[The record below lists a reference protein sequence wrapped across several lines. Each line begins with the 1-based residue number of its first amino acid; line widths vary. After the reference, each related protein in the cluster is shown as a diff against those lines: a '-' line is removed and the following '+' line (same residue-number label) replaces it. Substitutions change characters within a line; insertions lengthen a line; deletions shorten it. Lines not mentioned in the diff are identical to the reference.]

1 MKWIV
6 AGLIA
11 VIAVA
16 VGAWWYEGYRAESAL
31 LAQPVYQVLK
41 KHEPALFD
49 ELVAEYRVYQRDE
62 ERPEQ
67 FVNFAN
73 EKISTVATHA
83 LAHASQD
90 AVLAL
95 VKDMLATG
103 KALQAKPG
111 DICFRFWFPKISG
124 PPDIAQSIDARTQSH
139 TLDLMGEVIRT
150 AAENPVPQPDAAAIK
165 DSMAEVVNGTYEQFG
180 ADAQMLAHAEDPRV
194 DRARVCA
201 ITVGF
206 YERVLRLPPE
216 KASALIRVMAQ

>member
-31 LAQPVYQVLK
+31 LAQPVYRVLK

-67 FVNFAN
+67 FINFAN

-111 DICFRFWFPKISG
+111 DTCFRFWFPKISG
-124 PPDIAQSIDARTQSH
+124 PPDIAQSIDAGTQSH
-139 TLDLMGEVIRT
+139 TMDLMGEVIRT

-165 DSMAEVVNGTYEQFG
+165 DSMAEVVNGTYQQFG

-201 ITVGF
+201 IAVGF
-206 YERVLRLPPE
+206 YERVLQLPPD
-216 KASALIRVMAQ
+216 KATALIRVMAQ